1 MTIFHLRT
9 SFRLRRSN
17 KVSAMGHKG
26 SAMSRKVSAISH
38 KGSAMSHTDS
48 AMSHKGSDMSH
59 NGSATYVRMSY
70 VQGFG
75 YEPQWSGYE
84 PQGLGY
90 EPQGVIHSILKTCGY
105 VRVL

>member
-59 NGSATYVRMSY
+59 NGFCTVLDLHHTSRVAHSV
-70 VQGFG
+70 
-75 YEPQWSGYE
+75 
-84 PQGLGY
+84 
-90 EPQGVIHSILKTCGY
+90 GVHVAC
-105 VRVL
+105 